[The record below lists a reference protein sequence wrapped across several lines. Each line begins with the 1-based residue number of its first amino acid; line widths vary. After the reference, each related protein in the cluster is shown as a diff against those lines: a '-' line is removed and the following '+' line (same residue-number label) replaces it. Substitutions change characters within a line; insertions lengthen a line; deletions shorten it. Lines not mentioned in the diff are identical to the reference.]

1 MKYTLKQI
9 ETEEEFIQV
18 FGRNP
23 RFSMSPV
30 QSPSDWQINN
40 RELQQDS
47 ELGIKHWLKSL
58 FQRGRTISS
67 HRTPP
72 QKPVEGRKEEE

>member
-23 RFSMSPV
+23 RFS
-30 QSPSDWQINN
+30 I
-40 RELQQDS
+40 
-47 ELGIKHWLKSL
+47 LK
-58 FQRGRTISS
+58 RCVYIMYT
-67 HRTPP
+67 
-72 QKPVEGRKEEE
+72 QK

>member
-9 ETEEEFIQV
+9 ETEEEIIQV

-30 QSPSDWQINN
+30 QSPSERQMDNQ
-40 RELQQDS
+40 ELQQES

-58 FQRGRTISS
+58 LQRGRTISS

>member
-30 QSPSDWQINN
+30 QSPSDWQIDN
-40 RELQQDS
+40 RELQQEPKS
-47 ELGIKHWLKSL
+47 GIKHWLKSL
-58 FQRGRTISS
+58 LQRGRDTPS

-72 QKPVEGRKEEE
+72 QKPVESRNEEE

>member
-1 MKYTLKQI
+1 MRYTLKQI

-30 QSPSDWQINN
+30 QSPSERQMDNQ
-40 RELQQDS
+40 ELQQES

-58 FQRGRTISS
+58 LQRGRDTPS

-72 QKPVEGRKEEE
+72 QKPVESRNEEE